1 MYDKLAG
8 MTGTA
13 VTEAA
18 ELAGTYGLQ
27 VVPIPTNKPLIRN
40 DEGDLIYKSLEGKLQ
55 SVADDVEARYNAG
68 QPVLVGPAS
77 AATSALVSRPPHKP
91 GVRPPVPHTPPD
103 PQFRA

>member
-68 QPVLVGPAS
+68 QPVLVGTAPVAP
-77 AATSALVSRPPHKP
+77 SALVSRTLAPR
-91 GVRPPVPHTPPD
+91 GVRPQVPTAKPKPEK
-103 PQFRA
+103 